1 MRLFL
6 PSGRT
11 GSRGAASPI
20 PERRHTGVLT
30 NGERDGIIKP
40 NERLFFNLSRQSPK
54 SVSAPRTVRVPRSDN
69 RQPELLDA
77 AAALF
82 AQRGYAA
89 TSMRDIA
96 LAVKMLPGSMYY
108 HFASKEELLVAVY
121 EAGVGELAAAVRTAS
136 RADPDVDPWQRLEA
150 ACRAHLETVLRSSD
164 YAQVLIRVHPQD
176 VPAAAD
182 RLRELRAGYEEAFRA
197 LIAALPLPAVAD
209 RRMLRLM
216 LLGALNWARVWFDP
230 AGRQTPRSL
239 AAGFVSFLKEAQDA

>member
-1 MRLFL
+1 ML
-6 PSGRT
+6 
-11 GSRGAASPI
+11 
-20 PERRHTGVLT
+20 ERRHTEGLT
-30 NGERDGIIKP
+30 RREHDAIIKT
-40 NERLFFNLSRQSPK
+40 NERLFFKHPYTFTAFPVPALRN
-54 SVSAPRTVRVPRSDN
+54 ARVPRSDN

-96 LAVKMLPGSMYY
+96 LAVQMLPGSMYY

-121 EAGVGELAAAVRTAS
+121 EAGVGELAAAVRAAS
-136 RADPDVDPWQRLEA
+136 DADPDADPWQRLES

-176 VPAAAD
+176 VPAVAD
-182 RLRELRAGYEEAFRA
+182 RLRELRAGYEDLFRA
-197 LIAALPLPAVAD
+197 LISALPLPAGAD
-209 RRMLRLM
+209 RRALRLM

-230 AGRQTPRSL
+230 SGRQTPRSL
-239 AAGFVSFLKEAQDA
+239 AARFVSFLKEAQDA